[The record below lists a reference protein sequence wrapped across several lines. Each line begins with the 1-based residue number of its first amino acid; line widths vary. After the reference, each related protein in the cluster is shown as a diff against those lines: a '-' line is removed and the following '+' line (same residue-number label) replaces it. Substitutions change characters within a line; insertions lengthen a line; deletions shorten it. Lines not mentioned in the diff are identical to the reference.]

1 MKGLEK
7 EKNIYMGTKKQEV
20 RNLMREDC
28 CYISKRGDRPIEEY
42 NYYVNACWEYNN
54 IPPMNKAKKRD
65 YLSRLLGSCGEGCT
79 INSPFQCDYG
89 FNIHLGNNVFINY
102 GCTMLSSSPVYLG
115 DNVKV
120 APNVIF
126 ACAGH
131 SIHPKERSGEKDI
144 QTSGS
149 IKVKENVWIGANVTI
164 LANVTIGKNSV
175 IGAGSVVTKD
185 IPANVVAVGSPCRV
199 VRKIEERDKI
209 EHLRGIRK
217 EKI

>member
-1 MKGLEK
+1 
-7 EKNIYMGTKKQEV
+7 
-20 RNLMREDC
+20 
-28 CYISKRGDRPIEEY
+28 
-42 NYYVNACWEYNN
+42 
-54 IPPMNKAKKRD
+54 
-65 YLSRLLGSCGEGCT
+65 
-79 INSPFQCDYG
+79 
-89 FNIHLGNNVFINY
+89 
-102 GCTMLSSSPVYLG
+102 MLSSSPVYLG

-120 APNVIF
+120 APNVVF

-185 IPANVVAVGSPCRV
+185 IPTNVVAVGSPCRV